1 MRLATMALC
10 VFLTACTQTVTE
22 AEETPTSTG
31 ESATT
36 SRTGVAPLVTTT
48 GDESATS
55 MSALIAPESLT
66 VVAFPVPAG
75 SRPHDVAPALDGGV
89 WYTAQGSG
97 ELGWLNPVTGETRHI
112 ALGAGS
118 RPHGVIIDEQGTP

>member
-1 MRLATMALC
+1 MRLAAIALC

-22 AEETPTSTG
+22 AEETPTSAG

-36 SRTGVAPLVTTT
+36 SATGVAPPVTTT
-48 GDESATS
+48 VDESATS
-55 MSALIAPESLT
+55 RSASIAPESLT
-66 VVAFPVPAG
+66 VVAFSVPAG

-97 ELGWLNPVTGETRHI
+97 ELGWLNPVTPWVTDGGLNAIVNVDPR
-112 ALGAGS
+112 
-118 RPHGVIIDEQGTP
+118 